1 MRRSITSLAL
11 VALTL
16 TACGGGGGGGSP
28 SGGGTVVL
36 PSPTP
41 TPAPTSTCGLAQRQA
56 FALSTLQEWYLF
68 PADLATGVNPAS
80 FTTIDDYIDALVAP
94 ARAQGK
100 DRFFTYITSIAEEN
114 AFFSSGSSAG
124 FGIRLSY
131 DNTNRRLFVAEAFE
145 GAPALTAGI
154 DRGDEITA
162 IGATSG
168 ALQSVTSLFMAGGSA
183 AVSDALG
190 PTTAG
195 VARTLTVTGPSGTR
209 TVTVTKADF
218 NLTPVSSRYGS
229 RIINDGAKQIG
240 YLNLRTFISSADPAL
255 RDAFL
260 SFRNAGVTEF
270 IIDFRYNGGG
280 LVSTAELMGDLLGRN
295 RSTSEVW
302 SRTTFRPEK
311 SSNNDTHF
319 FAPGPQSVAPVK
331 IAFIGFGGTASAS
344 ELVINSTLPYLGS
357 NVALVG
363 GNTFGKPVGQIAV
376 DRASCDDR
384 IRVVAFATGNS
395 LGQSDYYTG
404 LASKVANTCRAADD
418 LAFPLGDAR
427 EESVR
432 TAIDFLAGRSCT
444 AITAT
449 AGARTASP
457 DRKLDAASYELL
469 LPNAPTAA
477 QREVP
482 GLF

>member
-1 MRRSITSLAL
+1 MRRSIASLTLSAL
-11 VALTL
+11 VLAS
-16 TACGGGGGGGSP
+16 CGGGGSS

-36 PSPTP
+36 PTPTP
-41 TPAPTSTCGLAQRQA
+41 TPTPTATCGLAQRQA

-68 PADLATGVNPAS
+68 PSELATTANPAS
-80 FTTIDDYIDALVAP
+80 FSTVQDYIDALVAP
-94 ARAQGK
+94 ARATSK

-124 FGIRLSY
+124 FGVRLSY
-131 DNTNRRLFVAEAFE
+131 DSAGRRLFVTEAFE
-145 GAPALTAGI
+145 TAPALAAGI

-168 ALQSVTSLFMAGGSA
+168 TLQSVTSLFASGGSA

-209 TVTVTKADF
+209 TLTVTKADF

-229 RIINDGAKQIG
+229 RIITDGTKQIG

-260 SFRNAGVTEF
+260 AFRNAGVTEF

-295 RSTSEVW
+295 RSTSDVW
-302 SRTTFRPEK
+302 SRTSFRPEK
-311 SSNNDTHF
+311 ASNNDTHF
-319 FAPGPQSVAPVK
+319 FSPGTQSVAPTK

-344 ELVINSTLPYLGS
+344 ELVINSSIPYLG
-357 NVALVG
+357 NNMALVG
-363 GNTFGKPVGQIAV
+363 GNTFGKPVGQIAI
-376 DRASCDDR
+376 DRAACDDR

-395 LGQSDYYTG
+395 LGQSDYYNG
-404 LASKVANTCRAADD
+404 LASKVPNTCRAADD
-418 LAFPLGDAR
+418 FAFPLGDAR
-427 EESVR
+427 EASVR
-432 TAIDFLAGRSCT
+432 TAIDFLAGRPCS
-444 AITAT
+444 AISAV
-449 AGARTASP
+449 AGARTASG
-457 DRKLDAASYELL
+457 DRKLDGGETELL
-469 LPNAPTAA
+469 TPRAPTAA

>member
-1 MRRSITSLAL
+1 MRRFTASIAASAL
-11 VALTL
+11 LL
-16 TACGGGGGGGSP
+16 SACGGGGGS

-41 TPAPTSTCGLAQRQA
+41 TPTPTASCTLAQRQS

-68 PADLATGVNPAS
+68 PSELATTANPAS
-80 FTTIDDYIDALVAP
+80 YSTVQDYIDALVAP
-94 ARAQGK
+94 ARASNK

-131 DNTNRRLFVAEAFE
+131 DTTNRRLFVVEAFE
-145 GAPALTAGI
+145 GAPALGAGI

-162 IGATSG
+162 IGTSTTT
-168 ALQSVTSLFMAGGSA
+168 LQTVTSLFASGGST

-195 VARTLTVTGPSGTR
+195 TSRTLTVTGASGTR
-209 TVTVTKADF
+209 TLTVIKADF
-218 NLTPVSSRYGS
+218 SLTPVSARYGS
-229 RIINDGAKQIG
+229 RIITDGGKQIG
-240 YLNLRTFISSADPAL
+240 YINLRTFISSADPAL
-255 RDAFL
+255 RTAFQ
-260 SFRNAGVTEF
+260 SFRDAGVTEF

-280 LVSTAELMGDLLGRN
+280 LVSIAELMGDLTGRN
-295 RSTSEVW
+295 RSNAQVW

-311 SSNNDTHF
+311 SSNNTVRQF
-319 FAPGPQSVAPVK
+319 QTVPQSVAPVK
-331 IAFIGFGGTASAS
+331 IAFIGMSGTASAS
-344 ELVINSTLPYLGS
+344 ELVINSSIPYLG
-357 NVALVG
+357 NNMALVG
-363 GNTFGKPVGQIAV
+363 ANTFGKPVGQIAI

-395 LGQSDYYTG
+395 LGQSDYYSG
-404 LASKVANTCRAADD
+404 LASKVPNTCRASDD
-418 LAFPLGDAR
+418 IAFPLGDAR
-427 EESVR
+427 EASVR

-444 AITAT
+444 AISAT
-449 AGARTASP
+449 DSKSVGQRGLGVERTLLAP
-457 DRKLDAASYELL
+457 DYPS
-469 LPNAPTAA
+469 AP